1 MEKEFVPYDI
11 ALAMKELGFNES
23 CLAAFVNEKLKG
35 CGAIYFEVDGLYN
48 NFGTGNEEQPWIA
61 TPLYQQAF
69 RWFREKYNLWGKAG
83 FVDEFYT
90 DYSNS
95 DYTQISEIRHE
106 YNPEMTAEETTDVIK
121 REEIN
126 CLKTLIKVVKNKY
139 Q

>member
-11 ALAMKELGFNES
+11 ALAMKELGFDEPCFGYFNPDEELVYGIDIKTVEYVLKYHKEDKS
-23 CLAAFVNEKLKG
+23 VLA
-35 CGAIYFEVDGLYN
+35 
-48 NFGTGNEEQPWIA
+48 
-61 TPLYQQAF
+61 PLYQQAF

-90 DYSNS
+90 DYSKS

-121 REEIN
+121 REEIK